1 MIGPEWLGWIGQV
14 ASQQIVSEG
23 DCVGAAIH
31 VVRVVVIGVMRVVD
45 RFDTPR
51 VGDHRLVRRVGRV
64 NSEVHDR

>member
-14 ASQQIVSEG
+14 ASQQKVSEW
-23 DCVGAAIH
+23 DCVGVAIH

-51 VGDHRLVRRVGRV
+51 VGDRRLVRRVGRF